1 MINILNEKQM
11 KSVAKIKYT
20 GICIELVKI
29 YYMLK
34 FNLAS
39 LNSLINIIEK
49 IDHLLDDPIS
59 YFPDLKF
66 VWLFIFSYI
75 LPLNYFLFFI
85 FSSIVFGCFIKMK
98 QLVYVLLNQVIL
110 FGLKIA

>member
-66 VWLFIFSYI
+66 VCLFIYFHI
-75 LPLNYFLFFI
+75 LTL
-85 FSSIVFGCFIKMK
+85 
-98 QLVYVLLNQVIL
+98 
-110 FGLKIA
+110 